1 MIEKIDCIENFGFPD
16 EDRNIEYKECSKN
29 ELPKSIWETIS
40 SFANTDGGI
49 IFLGVKECK
58 KTHENIPVGVKDA
71 DKLKTDF
78 LNTQSSANKIS
89 KKVVLEEN
97 IKVYC
102 VKNKQVV
109 AIEVPKIDFSDRP
122 VYLNG
127 NIQNAYVRENDSDR
141 KVNKEEL
148 RFFLREADTILDSE
162 LLDNYGLDDLNL
174 IDVTNYQ
181 VALQEVSGDL
191 YNAESPEKFLISM
204 GLMEKDRS
212 KYNGDYK
219 LTKAALLLFGKY
231 NSIVSVFPNFMLDFI
246 TKDNK
251 TTVDYSD
258 RVLTSNEPGYPNNIY
273 SFFNVVWQKLSAI
286 IKNGFHLKE
295 NKRIDM
301 GEAFKRVIRE
311 ALVNTLIHADYSSTR
326 PVKVV
331 AYNDYIEF
339 DNPGDL
345 RISSQKFIEGGL
357 SLPRNPK
364 IFSIFI
370 KAKLGERTGS
380 GGPRIYKTTEEL
392 QLHTPEMKSN
402 LGHTILTIWNVPLTE
417 QVLKELPE
425 KWRSTYKY
433 MSDHWVASY
442 SELKNLYKN
451 SYEGHKILNEMVTDG
466 YLEKTGVRKGT
477 RYIIG
482 KNSPAAKVIMNSYV
496 RAIQKTYE

>member
-1 MIEKIDCIENFGFPD
+1 MIEKFDFPD
-16 EDRNIEYKECSKN
+16 ENRHIEYKECSKN

-78 LNTQSSANKIS
+78 LNLQGNVNKIS
-89 KKVVLEEN
+89 KKVVSEEN
-97 IKVYC
+97 IEVFC

-109 AIEVPKIDFSDRP
+109 AINVPKINFSDRP

-204 GLMEKDRS
+204 GLLEKDRS

-311 ALVNTLIHADYSSTR
+311 ALVNTLIHADYSSNR

-345 RISSQKFIEGGL
+345 RISSEKFIEGGL

-380 GGPRIYKTTEEL
+380 GGPRIYKTTKDL
-392 QLHTPEMKSN
+392 QLRTPEIRSN
-402 LGHTILTIWNVPLTE
+402 LDHTILTIWNVPLTE

-433 MSDHWVASY
+433 MSEHLIASY
-442 SELKNLYKN
+442 GELKNLYKN

-466 YLEKTGVRKGT
+466 YLEKTGTRKGT
-477 RYIIG
+477 RYTISRD
-482 KNSPAAKVIMNSYV
+482 SPAAKVSMNSYM
-496 RAIQKTYE
+496 REIQRIFEYK